1 MSRNHILYPLS
12 AALAATLA
20 LSACKK
26 PEPAAPPP
34 APEATAPAPAPI
46 AAPVAAASVVS
57 VDLGNSLGADNRV
70 AVAAS
75 TFAPADTIF
84 AAVATRTADAAATVP
99 GKLSAKWTY
108 QDGQTVHSESRDMAG
123 ADTVYAFKINNPNP
137 WPVGKYIVAIDVDG
151 GAAQIREFE
160 VK

>member
-46 AAPVAAASVVS
+46 AAPVAAASLLNQAGLV
-57 VDLGNSLGADNRV
+57 GA
-70 AVAAS
+70 AL
-75 TFAPADTIF
+75 F
-84 AAVATRTADAAATVP
+84 AADAEA
-99 GKLSAKWTY
+99 SAC
-108 QDGQTVHSESRDMAG
+108 
-123 ADTVYAFKINNPNP
+123 P
-137 WPVGKYIVAIDVDG
+137 
-151 GAAQIREFE
+151 
-160 VK
+160 